1 MPQEAEEYLEN
12 SIYLRIASWRRE
24 LAMQGSPIECI
35 SHTKKDTVT
44 GGVLSEKRFSG
55 GKGIKKG

>member
-24 LAMQGSPIECI
+24 LAMQGSQAVVP
-35 SHTKKDTVT
+35 S
-44 GGVLSEKRFSG
+44 
-55 GKGIKKG
+55 